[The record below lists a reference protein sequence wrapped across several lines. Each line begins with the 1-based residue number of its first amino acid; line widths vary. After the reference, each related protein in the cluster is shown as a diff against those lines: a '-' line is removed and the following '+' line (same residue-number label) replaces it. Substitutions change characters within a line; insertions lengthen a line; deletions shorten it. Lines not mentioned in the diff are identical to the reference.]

1 MRKTLIALVVAFL
14 VTIGVLDIV
23 FTNKSFNTV
32 KAQAVELSEILKAD
46 NQELALQKAYN
57 LEKTWQKEMK
67 WMQVFIM
74 YAEIKPISEKI
85 ARIVSLIEL
94 ENDESLIEVDALI
107 IEIKDVHEI
116 YKFNLPN
123 LF

>member
-14 VTIGVLDIV
+14 VAIGVLDIV

-32 KAQAVELSEILKAD
+32 EAKAVELSEILKAD

-67 WMQVFIM
+67 WMQAFIM
-74 YAEIKPISEKI
+74 YSETKPISEKI

>member
-14 VTIGVLDIV
+14 VAIGVLDIV

>member
-1 MRKTLIALVVAFL
+1 MRRFLIGLVVAFL
-14 VTIGVLDIV
+14 VTIGILDIV
-23 FTNKSFNTV
+23 FTNKSFENV
-32 KAQAVELSEILKAD
+32 KAEAIELSEILK
-46 NQELALQKAYN
+46 QEKNDLALEKAYN
-57 LEKTWQKEMK
+57 LEKTWQEEMK

-94 ENDESLIEVDALI
+94 KNDEALIEVDALI
-107 IEIKDVHEI
+107 IEIQDVHEI
-116 YKFNLPN
+116 YKFTLPN

>member
-1 MRKTLIALVVAFL
+1 VRKTLIALVVAFL
-14 VTIGVLDIV
+14 VAIGVLDIV

-32 KAQAVELSEILKAD
+32 EAKAVELSEILKAD

-67 WMQVFIM
+67 WMQAFIM
-74 YAEIKPISEKI
+74 YSETKPISEKI